1 MAFTNHTNIRRGCVT
16 MSILDNIEKVL
27 LTDIAAGLGRKSLD
41 PDEDLL
47 EQGIIDSLGLMKL
60 IAFMEETF
68 NIKIIDDEI
77 VPENFQSLNRMVTL
91 VEQQMQNA

>member
-1 MAFTNHTNIRRGCVT
+1 
-16 MSILDNIEKVL
+16 MSVLDSIEKVL
-27 LTDIAAGLGRKSLD
+27 LTEIAAGMGKKTLA

-68 NIKIIDDEI
+68 SIKIMDDEI
-77 VPENFQSLNRMVTL
+77 VPENFQSLNSMVTL
-91 VEQQMQNA
+91 VEKQMQNA

>member
-1 MAFTNHTNIRRGCVT
+1 MR
-16 MSILDNIEKVL
+16 ILDRIERVL
-27 LTDIAAGLGRKSLD
+27 LTEIAVGLGKKTLT

-60 IAFMEETF
+60 IAFMEEAF
-68 NIKIIDDEI
+68 NIKIMDDEI

-91 VEQQMQNA
+91 VEKQMQNA